1 MRTAP
6 LHIFALAVGLVLVS
20 SPLFAHHGAS
30 AYETGLTNLK
40 GTVTDYHLMNP
51 HTELFFDVTGSSGK
65 VEKWGAE
72 GASAL
77 TMSRLGWTTST
88 FKPGDQITVAGNRAK
103 NGSHNMRLRKVVL
116 ASGKE
121 FIIERGE
128 DYAGQ

>member
-1 MRTAP
+1 LKTGP
-6 LHIFALAVGLVLVS
+6 VPICALALGLLLVS
-20 SPLFAHHGAS
+20 VPLFAHHGAS

-51 HTELFFDVTGSSGK
+51 HTELFFDVTGPSGK
-65 VEKWGAE
+65 AEKWAAE
-72 GASAL
+72 AASAL

-103 NGSHNMRLRKVVL
+103 NGSHAMRLRKVVL